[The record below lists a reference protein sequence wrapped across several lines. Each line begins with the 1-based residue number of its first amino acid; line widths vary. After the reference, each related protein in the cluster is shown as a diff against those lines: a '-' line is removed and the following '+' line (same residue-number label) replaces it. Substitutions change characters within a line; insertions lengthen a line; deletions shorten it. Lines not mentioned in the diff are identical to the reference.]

1 MIFNKY
7 VILQIKVHAEQYQKC
22 INLNSVALCFQGFI
36 KDEHGII
43 RPITAPV
50 YSNPINNLS
59 KFKNILILI
68 LNLN

>member
-7 VILQIKVHAEQYQKC
+7 VMLQIKAHAEQYQKC

-36 KDEHGII
+36 KDEYDVI
-43 RPITAPV
+43 RPITVPV

-59 KFKNILILI
+59 KFQNILILM